1 MLAIPWIA
9 DRVANDTSIGSET
22 QPPSGAPA
30 ESVSI
35 QTDSPGAEPV
45 SASGSAEAEAETDSP
60 LDNDNFM
67 SFEDWKK
74 KILAKAGQSPEN
86 VGQGRSAPEAG
97 NRRRPVNVN
106 ALDSLGE
113 DAEIEIDFGG
123 FVNTESGTNPVRNSR
138 EVHESSSDSE
148 GGQDAEH
155 KPDPSSFVLSKD
167 AGKTCKERFNY
178 ASFDCAATIL
188 KTNSEAKSST
198 SVLVENKDSYM
209 LNECSAQNKYLIV
222 ELCDDILVD
231 TVVLAN
237 YEFFSSM
244 FRHFRVSVSD
254 RYPPASK
261 TGWRVLG
268 TFEGRNS
275 RDLQP
280 FLVSEPQI
288 WARYLRVEFLTH
300 YGNEFYCPVSLL
312 RVHGT
317 TMFEQFKRE
326 QEEGRGDDE
335 FVDQNEEIGETQSDT
350 GSPAVMDDVK
360 VNEPPDLPSQ
370 AVKYTKFV
378 TEEKGKDENTAESKP
393 TQGSGTS
400 SSTVEPDPHQATG
413 TTQTSP
419 IQSTNSGAS
428 VSSSNS
434 SQSVSA
440 ASATAHAPASDST
453 AVSSRIDSKS
463 TRVEQKEDN
472 STTSASI
479 GSSSAVATP
488 AAASS
493 SNQTVVDPGN
503 AGHKEKSTSIVSR
516 NETSSTPGGAST
528 NNTQSQP
535 QQRVSSHTQSHPPS
549 PTTQESFFKSVHKR
563 LQQLEA
569 NSTLSL
575 QYIEEQSRILR
586 DAFIKV
592 EKRQLAKIETFL
604 VHLNNTA
611 IQELKSYKTMYEQL
625 WQSTVLEL
633 DNIKERNQR
642 ETSELGARLS
652 IIADELVWQKR
663 MAVIQS
669 TLLLLC
675 MGLVL
680 FVRSGHVGSQVDA
693 SLAHQIGSKY
703 TRIFDTPPGS
713 PEGNVRRRRGI
724 SRMWRSETS
733 ATSERS
739 GHLSDGIN
747 PSDAETDGLRSPVQ
761 IEFSPPTPTTGG
773 TFSDAGHG
781 SSPNQPSPSD
791 LDRSNHSE
799 KYEQDNSSADSADL
813 DEQAEMREQLATQ
826 SGPATPRG
834 SRDSRPSWPE
844 VDRTVD
850 VLKAEQ
856 DQMPDQTHGMKRDK
870 ERRKKR
876 SPLRR
881 VESYDG
887 EEAGDSPADDSGGDV
902 MFAG

>member
-1 MLAIPWIA
+1 M
-9 DRVANDTSIGSET
+9 ET
-22 QPPSGAPA
+22 
-30 ESVSI
+30 EI
-35 QTDSPGAEPV
+35 
-45 SASGSAEAEAETDSP
+45 DSP

-86 VGQGRSAPEAG
+86 VGQGRSAPAAG

-106 ALDSLGE
+106 DLDSLGE

-123 FVNTESGTNPVRNSR
+123 FVNAESGGHPVGTAR
-138 EVHESSSDSE
+138 EAQDPSVTSES
-148 GGQDAEH
+148 GGDVEN
-155 KPDPSSFVLSKD
+155 KPDPSSFVLGKD

-188 KTNSEAKSST
+188 KTNPQAKSS
-198 SVLVENKDSYM
+198 SSILVENKDSYM
-209 LNECSAQNKYLIV
+209 LNECSAQNKFFIV

-254 RYPPASK
+254 RYPPAAK
-261 TGWRVLG
+261 TGWKVLG

-280 FLVSEPQI
+280 FLVPEPQI

-326 QEEGRGDDE
+326 QEEVKGDDE
-335 FVDQNEEIGETQSDT
+335 FVEQAEEAESETATAS
-350 GSPAVMDDVK
+350 SAVMDDVK
-360 VNEPPDLPSQ
+360 TNEPVDLPQ
-370 AVKYTKFV
+370 AVKDRETV
-378 TEEKGKDENTAESKP
+378 SDETRKDESTSESQPSPAEA
-393 TQGSGTS
+393 TS
-400 SSTVEPDPHQATG
+400 SSTLNSEVQQVTEVTRAAHN
-413 TTQTSP
+413 
-419 IQSTNSGAS
+419 QSTNSVAD

-434 SQSVSA
+434 SHGVSA
-440 ASATAHAPASDST
+440 APATAQSSASSSV
-453 AVSSRIDSKS
+453 AVSNKIDDKS
-463 TRVEQKEDN
+463 TKTEQEKSSSTPTSIAN
-472 STTSASI
+472 VSTTTS
-479 GSSSAVATP
+479 TP
-488 AAASS
+488 TAPS
-493 SNQTVVDPGN
+493 SNQTAVDT
-503 AGHKEKSTSIVSR
+503 ASVGHKEKSTSTGSR
-516 NETSSTPGGAST
+516 NDTASTHAGAST

-535 QQRVSSHTQSHPPS
+535 QPQSQQRAPSHTQPHPAT

-675 MGLVL
+675 LGLVL
-680 FVRSGHVGSQVDA
+680 FVRSGHVGSQLDVPA
-693 SLAHQIGSKY
+693 AQHIGSKY

-713 PEGNVRRRRGI
+713 PEMNGRRRRGI

-733 ATSERS
+733 AASERS

-761 IEFSPPTPTTGG
+761 IEFSPPTPTTAG

-781 SSPNQPSPSD
+781 SSPVQASS
-791 LDRSNHSE
+791 SNTGCNNDVE
-799 KYEQDNSSADSADL
+799 KDEQDNGTGDS
-813 DEQAEMREQLATQ
+813 DEQGEPMQELATQ

-834 SRDSRPSWPE
+834 SRDSRPSWSE
-844 VDRTVD
+844 VDRAVD
-850 VLKAEQ
+850 VLQAERESQ
-856 DQMPDQTHGMKRDK
+856 GPDLTLGTKRDK
-870 ERRKKR
+870 ERRQKR

-881 VESYDG
+881 VESYEGGEED
-887 EEAGDSPADDSGGDV
+887 EEAGDSPGDDSGGDL